1 MPADLQAQPGLFG
14 AGPGAKLTA
23 EDDRGAA
30 VIVGEDHLD
39 QGGGSAGLRHGRG
52 QDRGLAVGVG

>member
-1 MPADLQAQPGLFG
+1 VPADLQAQPGLFG
-14 AGPGAKLTA
+14 AGPGAELAA

-39 QGGGSAGLRHGRG
+39 QGGGSEGLWHG
-52 QDRGLAVGVG
+52 